1 MSPELRENV
10 SQTTPQTTVGRGAG
24 GQNRT
29 GKLPQVLGLLGS
41 RAFVLSIAAVLLI
54 LYFQQSSDGLFVTSN
69 NASLLLR
76 QTAVYAMAA
85 SGVALLIIM
94 GEIDL
99 SIGSAAYMT
108 GVVAAKCQV
117 AGWGVI
123 PSILAAVAVGLV
135 IGLVQGLV
143 ITRFMVPAFI
153 VTLAGFLLWRGLGRM
168 WTNAAAIGPV
178 DPKFSDLTEAPM
190 SSLLVNLLAGVL
202 LVAAGWLVYRRFAAA
217 KDAGRMPLV
226 RLATQVAVSIV
237 VAIVVLWAGHGVTGL
252 PNALLWIAAVVLILG
267 VLLTR
272 AKFGR
277 RAVLVGSNHEAAAY
291 AGVKASRIVLSGFL
305 IMGVIY
311 GLAGVMITSR
321 VASSTPDAG
330 TNLELV
336 AIAAAVI
343 GGNSLRGGIGSIQGA
358 VLGAFLLSTI
368 DNGMALLGVSTYAQD
383 VVKAL
388 ILVFAVGLDGFFRR
402 RNRSA

>member
-1 MSPELRENV
+1 MKLGVREKV
-10 SQTTPQTTVGRGAG
+10 TQASAQSSVTS
-24 GQNRT
+24 RT
-29 GKLPQVLGLLGS
+29 GSNAVNAMPRLLGILGS
-41 RAFVLSIAAVLLI
+41 RTFVLSIAAVLLM
-54 LYFQQSSDGLFVTSN
+54 LYFQQESEGLFITST

-76 QTAVYAMAA
+76 QTAVYALAA
-85 SGVALLIIM
+85 SAVALLIIM

-99 SIGSAAYMT
+99 SIGSAAYLT

-117 AGWGVI
+117 AGWDLI
-123 PSILAAVAVGLV
+123 PSILAAVGVGLA

-143 ITRFMVPAFI
+143 VTRFVVPAFI

-178 DPKFSDLTEAPM
+178 DPNFSSLTESRM
-190 SSLLVNLLAGVL
+190 SGLLVNLLAVL
-202 LVAAGWLVYRRFAAA
+202 LLLGAAWLVYRRFASQQES
-217 KDAGRMPLV
+217 DRPPV
-226 RLATQVAVSIV
+226 IRLATSAALAVV
-237 VAIVVLWAGHGVTGL
+237 VAAVVLWAGHGTSGL
-252 PNALLWIAAVVLILG
+252 PNALLWIAVVGLALS

-277 RAVLVGSNHEAAAY
+277 RAVLVGSNQEAAAY
-291 AGVKASRIVLSGFL
+291 AGINASRTVLYGFL

-311 GLAGVMITSR
+311 GLAGVMITAR
-321 VASSTPDAG
+321 VASSTADAG

-343 GGNSLRGGIGSIQGA
+343 GGNSLRGGVGSIQGA
-358 VLGAFLLSTI
+358 VMGAFLLSTI
-368 DNGMALLGVSTYAQD
+368 DNGMALLGVSSYAQD

-388 ILVFAVGLDGFFRR
+388 ILVFAVGLDGWFRR